1 MSVPVSLMNKVL
13 LIIPGYKRG
22 SLRFNASQKFGDR
35 VTVST
40 FNNISLMAKKGTNE
54 TNVLFPAMVGNPM
67 SPVRN
72 ENGEYYAM
80 IQNALGT
87 PRANPVAFSGYTK

>member
-1 MSVPVSLMNKVL
+1 MHVGAGFFDEQGIVNNS
-13 LIIPGYKRG
+13 GYKRG

-54 TNVLFPAMVGNPM
+54 TNVLFPAM
-67 SPVRN
+67 
-72 ENGEYYAM
+72 
-80 IQNALGT
+80 
-87 PRANPVAFSGYTK
+87 